1 MSVARMSAVLVLAG
15 WSLGTV
21 VAPGMAVGQE
31 GSLDEESQEIK
42 RQLPSLIE
50 MVGEESEQAM
60 DMGLER
66 MDEAEGDSA
75 AEGMG
80 EVAEPDGTS
89 EWVETEGA
97 LFGALTDEAVVSESV
112 EGELEEG
119 MRFVKDVVGACP
131 RDLLRKLLVSA
142 VGQQDTLAAL
152 AVEREVLKL
161 CHERQLL
168 VTGLLETEGK
178 LRELV
183 ALPVE
188 DEEVVVE
195 DVVSQLLS
203 VTVPEKVVVEAVE
216 VVEEKKEAPPPPQY
230 TWFSVM
236 GSLGVLRAG
245 VSDGSKVW
253 FVGEG
258 ARLPGGVRVLA
269 ITARPPGVRVSG
281 AADELLSYGP
291 YPSGAIVVS
300 EGGAP

>member
-1 MSVARMSAVLVLAG
+1 M
-15 WSLGTV
+15 
-21 VAPGMAVGQE
+21 
-31 GSLDEESQEIK
+31 
-42 RQLPSLIE
+42 
-50 MVGEESEQAM
+50 
-60 DMGLER
+60 
-66 MDEAEGDSA
+66 
-75 AEGMG
+75 
-80 EVAEPDGTS
+80 
-89 EWVETEGA
+89 
-97 LFGALTDEAVVSESV
+97 SESV

-168 VTGLLETEGK
+168 VTGLLETEAK

-188 DEEVVVE
+188 EEEVVVE

-203 VTVPEKVVVEAVE
+203 VKVPEKVVVE
-216 VVEEKKEAPPPPQY
+216 VVAAEKKKEAPPPPQY
-230 TWFSVM
+230 KWFSVM

-258 ARLPGGVRVLA
+258 ARLPGGVRVLG

-281 AADELLSYGP
+281 AVDELLSYGP